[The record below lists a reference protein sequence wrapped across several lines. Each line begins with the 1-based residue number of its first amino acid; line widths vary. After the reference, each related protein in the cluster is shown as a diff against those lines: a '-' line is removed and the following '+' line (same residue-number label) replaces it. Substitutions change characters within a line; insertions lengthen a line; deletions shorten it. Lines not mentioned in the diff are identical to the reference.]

1 MDLVELADRLWRG
14 EDPDHAS
21 APLGPGGPLGEVAD
35 GVAFL
40 PNFANCSIV
49 DTGDGLV
56 MVDTGSILT
65 AERVFEEVRA
75 WRGARLRR
83 AVFSHGHI
91 DHVFGVGPFDEESAE
106 RGWPR
111 PTVVAHAHLPRRFE
125 RYILTAGY
133 NAVINR
139 RQFGVDTLEWPLEYR
154 FPDETYAETLT
165 LRVGDDLFE
174 LRHEKGETDDATVTW
189 LPGRRVLFSGDLFI
203 WNSPNAGNPQKVQRY
218 PKEWA
223 EALRRMAALD
233 AEVLLPG
240 HGLPVV
246 GAARVGQA
254 LTETAEY
261 LEHLVDATLEV
272 MNAGGRLDDALHSV
286 RPPAHLASRPYLQ
299 PYYDEPEFIVRNV
312 WRLYGG
318 WWDGNPAHLRPAPE
332 RRLAAE
338 LCALA
343 GGPGALAERASALV
357 EEGGEAADRLA
368 GHLAETAWLAAPED
382 PGIADARRRVFTALA
397 ERATST
403 MSRGVFRH
411 AAREAGRGAERSGAA
426 LETD

>member
-1 MDLVELADRLWRG
+1 MELIELADRLWRG
-14 EDPDHAS
+14 EDPGHAT
-21 APLGPGGPLGEVAD
+21 APLGPGAPLGEVTD

-56 MVDTGSILT
+56 MVDTGSALT
-65 AERVFEEVRA
+65 AERVFSEVRA
-75 WRGARLRR
+75 WRPARLSH

-91 DHVFGVGPFDEESAE
+91 DHVFGVGPFDEEAAG

-111 PTVVAHAHLPRRFE
+111 PTVVAHALLPRRFE
-125 RYILTAGY
+125 RYVLTAGY

-139 RQFGVDTLEWPLEYR
+139 RQFGVEGLEWPLEYR
-154 FPDETYAETLT
+154 YPDETYESTT
-165 LRVGDDLFE
+165 FFDVGDDRFE

-189 LPGRRVLFSGDLFI
+189 LPVRRVLFTGDLFI

-218 PKEWA
+218 PQEWA

-233 AEVLLPG
+233 AEYLLPG
-240 HGLPVV
+240 HGLPVF
-246 GAARVGQA
+246 GAARVRQA

-261 LEHLVDATLEV
+261 LEHLVAATLEV

-286 RPPAHLASRPYLQ
+286 RAPAHLAGRPYLQ

-318 WWDGNPAHLRPAPE
+318 WWDGNPSHLRPAPE
-332 RRLAAE
+332 RRLARE
-338 LCALA
+338 LSALA
-343 GGPGALAERASALV
+343 GGAGALAERALALV
-357 EEGGEAADRLA
+357 EGGEEETGRLA

-382 PGIADARRRVFTALA
+382 PGVADARRRVFATLA
-397 ERATST
+397 DRATST

-411 AAREAGRGAERSGAA
+411 AAREADRGVSGESERP
-426 LETD
+426 